1 MRLYTSRGAGLTGPW
16 SAETLYTLPPLPANA
31 TVAYAAKSHPWMLP
45 RAARRNASAACEL
58 LISYN
63 TNGDLPKMR
72 WTTDVYH
79 PIFVRL
85 SRSSSS

>member
-1 MRLYTSRGAGLTGPW
+1 M
-16 SAETLYTLPPLPANA
+16 
-31 TVAYAAKSHPWMLP
+31 P

-85 SRSSSS
+85 SRSSSQLR